1 MMNTHLLCILVGIC
15 LTLMLFVY
23 VNGSLSDRKKHALF
37 FMSLFSV
44 LLLISDK
51 LTRTFDG
58 SLDVTTGYITKFC
71 KFFVYMLFLLVIF
84 SYNQYLKDMFKTEGK
99 ADGAPKCLIVSDC
112 IILAAAIVLV
122 VSQFTGLYYYYDEF
136 NAYHRASGNALAY
149 IFPLSAVVTQAVAI
163 VENRSHLR
171 RKILFPLFLFTVI
184 PILGSIPQFFAHGVM
199 YTSTSI
205 VAMVVLLYCFSI
217 IDTNKLVKIAHENE
231 LEALKKEQKNI
242 KLMISQ
248 TVEALAEAIDTKDKY
263 TNGHSRRVA
272 KYSRMIAKKA
282 GKTDEECDEI
292 YIIGLLHDIG
302 KIGIPIAII
311 NKETKLTDE
320 EYEIIKTHTIAGRKI
335 LSKISIS
342 PDLVLGANYH
352 HERYDGKGYPEGKAG
367 EDIPEVARI
376 IAVADAYDAMASKR
390 SYRDALPQDQ
400 IRAELVKGVGT
411 QFDPKFALIMIDLID
426 SDKEYNLREM

>member
-1 MMNTHLLCILVGIC
+1 MMNTYLLCILVGIC
-15 LTLMLFVY
+15 LTLMLFTY
-23 VNGSLSDRKKHALF
+23 VNGSLSGRKKHALF

-58 SLDVTTGYITKFC
+58 TFDDATGYIVKFC
-71 KFFVYMLFLLVIF
+71 KFSVYMLFLLIIF

-99 ADGAPKCLIVSDC
+99 ANGTPKCLIVSDC
-112 IILAAAIVLV
+112 IIFAAAIILI
-122 VSQFTGLYYYYDEF
+122 VSQFTGLYYVYEY
-136 NAYHRASGNALAY
+136 NTYHRASGNALAY

-163 VENRSHLR
+163 VKNRSHLR
-171 RKILFPLFLFTVI
+171 KKILFPLFLFTII

-272 KYSRMIAKKA
+272 KYSRMIAEKA

-342 PDLVLGANYH
+342 PDLVLGASYH